1 MKLSPERQSSQP
13 DNVENRPEGSIR
25 ESVSKADMQAIQSEG
40 TMSATRSASGPG
52 GQNVN
57 KTAKTAEFRWT
68 PADSIVLNEVERS
81 RIIAWM
87 QKNKP
92 SQLVGDN
99 EIYITSVEN
108 KSLDANKKAVLKNL
122 HKYLTEAFKVEA
134 RRIPTRPSRG
144 VRERR
149 LAEKKAKGLQKKLR
163 GPVVE

>member
-1 MKLSPERQSSQP
+1 MKTSPEHRGPQP
-13 DNVENRPEGSIR
+13 DNVENRPESTIR
-25 ESVSKADMQAIQSEG
+25 ESVSKVDMQAIQSEG
-40 TMSATRSASGPG
+40 TMSATRSAKGPG

-68 PADSIVLNEVERS
+68 PADSTILNEAEKS

-92 SQLVGDN
+92 SQLVGDG
-99 EIYITSVEN
+99 EIYITSIEN

-122 HKYLTEAFKVEA
+122 HKYLTEAFKTEKK
-134 RRIPTRPSRG
+134 RIPTKPSRG
-144 VRERR
+144 VRARR
-149 LAEKKAKGLQKKLR
+149 LADKRAQGIQKKLR